1 MDRDSLTEHPVDKQH
16 CSSCCYRDVDH
27 FSTPWFMVITPR
39 KSKKEKKKGSRA
51 TGANNKKSEGK
62 FITVAILLAV
72 IVIVLIDALC
82 IFTACSLFLTNP
94 DLEQTEAVFESSLLS
109 SGLSIIGIAISVWAA
124 LNIINALDKKGFEAL
139 KEKYELLHNEQ
150 EKRVQELE
158 EENERQ
164 KKQQQENNKNLFIAE
179 LIKSIADYSTELLV
193 EKMGAITATSNIPF
207 VEMIRVE
214 QLFSNVYQLHERKK
228 DDKELEKT
236 ASEGMQCAEELLNK
250 LEEQSD
256 IPREISLYLSYRI
269 GEFCFYKA
277 YCKSVVATEVK
288 TLFEKAINQYKNSM
302 DLFNVRI
309 PNFDADKEY
318 PRIVSEESPENRKIS
333 YYMCNTIGEAYS
345 KIIERSASLRKAG
358 VPEDLLALYGKK
370 AVFYC
375 TYAVAWS
382 DNKIEKY
389 LRNLG
394 CALERLYGEQK
405 CVGENAIRISDVY
418 QKAMNVSVTQTKIPE
433 KVFYTWLSFDHK
445 YSNHI
450 IGQMRNRQG
459 SQWLNTRDAL
469 IDEDLI
475 QKNSCAISYA
485 KLAMETYRDNLV
497 YQKFYAFALRDAC
510 LWQIILNG
518 QTKVAYHFFNMFA
531 EVAEELKVFYPNET
545 LLDDFMQEIIAD
557 VDEIRKH
564 LGIYSTVCN

>member
-1 MDRDSLTEHPVDKQH
+1 MERDSQTEHPSDKKP
-16 CSSCCYRDVDH
+16 CSSCCYKEVGR
-27 FSTPWFMVITPR
+27 FSTPWFMVIAPK
-39 KSKKEKKKGSRA
+39 KSKKEKKNGRN

-62 FITVAILLAV
+62 FITVSILLAV
-72 IVIVLIDALC
+72 IIIVLIDALC
-82 IFTACSLFLTNP
+82 IFTACYLCLINPESLVS
-94 DLEQTEAVFESSLLS
+94 ESVFESSLLS

-124 LNIINALDKKGFEAL
+124 LNIINALDKKDFEAL

-150 EKRVQELE
+150 EKRRQELE

-164 KKQQQENNKNLFIAE
+164 KKQQQENNKNLFIGE

-214 QLFSNVYQLHERKK
+214 QLFSNAYQLHERKK

-236 ASEGMQCAEELLNK
+236 ASEGIQYAEELLSK
-250 LEEQSD
+250 LEEQTD
-256 IPREISLYLSYRI
+256 TPREILLYLSYRI

-277 YCKSVVATEVK
+277 YCKSVVDTEVK
-288 TLFEKAINQYKNSM
+288 ILFEKAIKQYENSM
-302 DLFNVRI
+302 ELFNAHI
-309 PNFDADKEY
+309 PKFDVDKEY

-345 KIIERSASLRKAG
+345 KIIERSAGLRKAG

-382 DNKIEKY
+382 EYKNEKY

-394 CALERLYGEQK
+394 CALERGYGEQK
-405 CVGENAIRISDVY
+405 CIRENAIRISDVY
-418 QKAMNVSVTQTKIPE
+418 QKAMNASVTQAKIPE

-445 YSNHI
+445 HSNHI
-450 IGQMRNRQG
+450 IGQIRNRRG
-459 SQWLNTRDAL
+459 SQWLNIRDEL
-469 IDEDLI
+469 IDEELI
-475 QKNSCAISYA
+475 QKIPVQFLMRNW
-485 KLAMETYRDNLV
+485 
-497 YQKFYAFALRDAC
+497 
-510 LWQIILNG
+510 LWR
-518 QTKVAYHFFNMFA
+518 H
-531 EVAEELKVFYPNET
+531 
-545 LLDDFMQEIIAD
+545 
-557 VDEIRKH
+557 
-564 LGIYSTVCN
+564 TVTT

>member
-1 MDRDSLTEHPVDKQH
+1 MERDNQPEHAVEKKH
-16 CSSCCYRDVDH
+16 CSSCCYKEVGR
-27 FSTPWFMVITPR
+27 FSTPWFMVIAPK
-39 KSKKEKKKGSRA
+39 KSKNDKKNGRSVGTK
-51 TGANNKKSEGK
+51 NKKSEGK
-62 FITVAILLAV
+62 FITVSILLAV
-72 IVIVLIDALC
+72 IIIVLIDALC
-82 IFTACSLFLTNP
+82 IFAACSIFLTNP
-94 DLEQTEAVFESSLLS
+94 NLEQTEAVFESSLLS

-124 LNIINALDKKGFEAL
+124 LNIINALDKKDFEAL

-150 EKRVQELE
+150 EKRRQEIE

-164 KKQQQENNKNLFIAE
+164 REQQQENNKNLFIGE
-179 LIKSIADYSTELLV
+179 LIKSIADYSAELLV
-193 EKMGAITATSNIPF
+193 EKMGTITATSNIPF

-214 QLFSNVYQLHERKK
+214 QLFSNAYQLHERKK

-236 ASEGMQCAEELLNK
+236 ASEGMQCAEELLSK
-250 LEEQSD
+250 LEEQAD
-256 IPREISLYLSYRI
+256 IPREILLYLSYRI

-288 TLFEKAINQYKNSM
+288 ILFEKAINQYENSM

-358 VPEDLLALYGKK
+358 VAEDLLALYGKK

-382 DNKIEKY
+382 DYKIEKY

-394 CALERLYGEQK
+394 CALERVYGEQK
-405 CVGENAIRISDVY
+405 CIGENAIRISDVY
-418 QKAMNVSVTQTKIPE
+418 QKAMNASVTQAKIPE

-450 IGQMRNRQG
+450 IAQIRNRQG

-469 IDEDLI
+469 VDEDLI

-497 YQKFYAFALRDAC
+497 YQKFYAFTLRDAC

-518 QTKVAYHFFNMFA
+518 QTKKAYDFFTMFA

-545 LLDDFMQEIIAD
+545 LKDDFVREIIAY
-557 VDEIRKH
+557 VDEIGKY
-564 LGIYSTVCN
+564 LGIYSAASN